1 MLPLGVWP
9 QVRGC
14 FNWNRAPMERP
25 TVSGRPNGRRAAERE
40 RESSVT
46 LGEVCATGR
55 AGMRLEEQDERQ
67 EWGHE
72 EENGGRK

>member
-1 MLPLGVWP
+1 L
-9 QVRGC
+9 
-14 FNWNRAPMERP
+14 E
-25 TVSGRPNGRRAAERE
+25 SGPNGAADCQRQAQWSSSSRGRE

-55 AGMRLEEQDERQ
+55 VGLEEQDERQ